1 MVRYFIW
8 TIMILVIVCKLTAM
22 LIIDNYGI
30 ELKQLT
36 KNKIELL
43 RMWRNDP
50 KISQY
55 LITRTYITP
64 EMQAKWFQS
73 ISNSKCYYFMINCQ
87 GEDIGLVNLKD
98 IDYEKKCA
106 EPGIFIYEDN
116 YLNGDISFRAALNN
130 MDFAFDVLR
139 LESLYGYVLKENR
152 RARRFNSALGY
163 TVAPNQEDES
173 IQLYRVSKDQYYI
186 AREKIRS
193 IL

>member
-1 MVRYFIW
+1 MKKNEADLCYFSS
-8 TIMILVIVCKLTAM
+8 
-22 LIIDNYGI
+22 
-30 ELKQLT
+30 
-36 KNKIELL
+36 ELL
-43 RMWRNDP
+43 LEAKNLPWDKNMYKRTKSYAVSNGITVMNQLVKNNEYTCSNCMLMTKLSLIQDNN
-50 KISQY
+50 IQY
-55 LITRTYITP
+55 TEGY
-64 EMQAKWFQS
+64 
-73 ISNSKCYYFMINCQ
+73 
-87 GEDIGLVNLKD
+87 
-98 IDYEKKCA
+98 
-106 EPGIFIYEDN
+106 IYEDN